1 MLRKSSSHAEATAQ
15 KAPEAGWKYLV
26 RHAAFV
32 KDLTRLYKS
41 YWRKKRNLKRSLIP
55 ACRNSGTARKGQV
68 CDKYGIVNIPAV

>member
-32 KDLTRLYKS
+32 KDLTRLLS
-41 YWRKKRNLKRSLIP
+41 PPQLDQSFIQLQIANSDPTHQNSRKM
-55 ACRNSGTARKGQV
+55 
-68 CDKYGIVNIPAV
+68 D